1 MNTPRNITLKLPNK
15 WAPCL
20 LSQGETGM
28 GYTTASI
35 ILRNGNVIED
45 VLIVGG
51 TIAEVRCHDF
61 IPFSVDDIA
70 DIKATHRKWEF
81 RK

>member
-1 MNTPRNITLKLPNK
+1 MNTRNFTLDLPDR
-15 WAPCL
+15 WAPRL
-20 LSQGETGM
+20 RRQGETGM

-35 ILRNGNVIED
+35 SLVDGSTIED
-45 VLIVGG
+45 VLIVGS
-51 TIAEVRCHDF
+51 TIAEVLHQDF
-61 IPFSVDDIA
+61 IPFAVEDIA

>member
-1 MNTPRNITLKLPNK
+1 MNTPTLTLELPDK
-15 WAPCL
+15 WAPRL

-35 ILRNGNVIED
+35 VLRDGTTIED

-51 TIAEVRCHDF
+51 TIAEVRGHDF
-61 IPFSVDDIA
+61 IPFAVEDIA